1 MSADL
6 TTEQPA
12 SKTSSSIKKRQ
23 LPRLPPTE
31 GRTRKLDFVVCN
43 AGFAAGH
50 VKHLVHLLR
59 ENPFAAHPLAEFR
72 VVKLPTAQGAQA
84 IQDFVLL
91 FREMMFEPFLEQRRD
106 GVR

>member
-1 MSADL
+1 MSANRYYGA
-6 TTEQPA
+6 TCQQ
-12 SKTSSSIKKRQ
+12 KSSSIKKRQ

-72 VVKLPTAQGAQA
+72 VVELPAAQGAQA

-91 FREMMFEPFLEQRRD
+91 FREMMFEPLLEQGRH